1 MLFLFVFY
9 ERVKILR
16 AFLNLLKCA
25 LVIIDLKNALLFDPE
40 LVLIVSAIVLVRWLD
55 GCNLT
60 NVLMNFIKFLLCQCP
75 LRLQLNLT
83 LH

>member
-1 MLFLFVFY
+1 M
-9 ERVKILR
+9 
-16 AFLNLLKCA
+16 NLLKCA
-25 LVIIDLKNALLFDPE
+25 LVIIQLKNALLFDPK
-40 LVLIVSAIVLVRWLD
+40 LVFIVSAIVLVRWLD

-60 NVLMNFIKFLLCQCP
+60 NVLMNFFEFLLCQCP